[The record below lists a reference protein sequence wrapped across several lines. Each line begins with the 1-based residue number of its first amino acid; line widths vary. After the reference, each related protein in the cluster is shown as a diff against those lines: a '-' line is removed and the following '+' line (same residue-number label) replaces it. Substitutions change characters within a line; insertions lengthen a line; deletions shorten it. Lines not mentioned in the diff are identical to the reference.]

1 MAFTKN
7 ITESLNVLLKGL
19 LRPGDHV
26 LVSAMEHN
34 AVMRPL
40 TQLTRRGVTFDR
52 IPCRPDGTLMT
63 ERLPGLLRENTR
75 AVVMLHA
82 SNVCG
87 TLLPAAEVGAFCRE
101 NGLLFLLDTAQT
113 AGAFPIDME
122 AMGADAL
129 AFTGHK
135 GLMGPQGTGG
145 FLLRPELAAELEPL
159 LSGGTGSASHS
170 EEVPSFLPDRFE
182 AGTLNLPGI
191 MGLHAALTWLEE
203 TGIDAIRAHEQAL
216 TGRFLRGAA
225 SIPNLRLVGLAGAE
239 NRAAVVPVV
248 PENTDPAFV
257 ADALG
262 REFGIQ
268 VRVGLHC
275 APNAHR
281 TLGTFPTGAI
291 RFSFGPYNT
300 PGQVDLALEAARTMG
315 FNEIQ
320 FDYVRFPDGT
330 WDYDEAGTIDYRNI
344 NDESKAQAVQ
354 RFLQYAADRL
364 HEAGVYVSADV
375 FGECAEKYVT
385 AYGQYWAAISGV
397 VDAISAMPY
406 PDHYS
411 ASGSWLPWEHPYETM
426 KTFGEKAAARQ
437 QETPSPAA
445 VRTWIQCYNAI
456 REPYNTYGPDE
467 IAAQIRALTETGN
480 TGGYMTWNA
489 ASSLDKYRYV
499 SGAFE

>member
-1 MAFTKN
+1 MEPIYLDNASTSFPKPPQVAQAMFDYVTGCGCNIGRGGYEGAYQAEETVLRTRQQLCRLFHGPDSRCVAFTKN

-145 FLLRPELAAELEPL
+145 FLLRPELTAELEPL

-203 TGIDAIRAHEQAL
+203 AGIDAIRAHEQAL
-216 TGRFLRGAA
+216 TDRLMNPEFFIPPERGE
-225 SIPNLRLVGLAGAE
+225 SIPGIVKRAQIFLDEIKNEADDNKNILIVSHGGFIRAVIMAVQKLPPQFFRKTREQKNCAVTVFEFKDGKWKLLQDAVNILAGE
-239 NRAAVVPVV
+239 
-248 PENTDPAFV
+248 
-257 ADALG
+257 
-262 REFGIQ
+262 
-268 VRVGLHC
+268 
-275 APNAHR
+275 
-281 TLGTFPTGAI
+281 
-291 RFSFGPYNT
+291 
-300 PGQVDLALEAARTMG
+300 
-315 FNEIQ
+315 
-320 FDYVRFPDGT
+320 
-330 WDYDEAGTIDYRNI
+330 
-344 NDESKAQAVQ
+344 K
-354 RFLQYAADRL
+354 LQ
-364 HEAGVYVSADV
+364 
-375 FGECAEKYVT
+375 
-385 AYGQYWAAISGV
+385 
-397 VDAISAMPY
+397 
-406 PDHYS
+406 
-411 ASGSWLPWEHPYETM
+411 
-426 KTFGEKAAARQ
+426 
-437 QETPSPAA
+437 
-445 VRTWIQCYNAI
+445 
-456 REPYNTYGPDE
+456 
-467 IAAQIRALTETGN
+467 
-480 TGGYMTWNA
+480 
-489 ASSLDKYRYV
+489 
-499 SGAFE
+499 